1 MEPQEEPQYAPSD
14 VIAVLDRL
22 SEMIEAGRSVPFSAS
37 VMINQAEG
45 VELLDNA
52 RAALP
57 ADLVNADRIV
67 ADANKVLDAADEEA
81 EQTISDA
88 RAEAERVT
96 TEANQNA
103 EETIAQANA
112 KAQETI
118 DDADRQAESAIAHAS
133 AQAEETV
140 AQANEQAAQILQEAR
155 ARADQLVSQDNVYR
169 EAKQAAQQMTDTAR
183 AEAKDFMD
191 QSDQYVNQ
199 ALSQLEELLGAIAEQ
214 TRSGRAQ
221 FSRQERPQF

>member
-1 MEPQEEPQYAPSD
+1 MAPQEEPQYAPSD

-22 SEMIEAGRSVPFSAS
+22 SEMIEAGRNVPFSAS
-37 VMINQAEG
+37 VLINQAEG

-67 ADANKVLDAADEEA
+67 ADANKVLDTADEEA

-96 TEANQNA
+96 TEASQSA
-103 EETIAQANA
+103 EDTIAKANA
-112 KAQETI
+112 QAQETI
-118 DDADRQAESAIAHAS
+118 DDANRQAESAIAHAS

-140 AQANEQAAQILQEAR
+140 AQANEEAAQILQEAR
-155 ARADQLVSQDNVYR
+155 QRADQLVSQENVYR
-169 EAKQAAQQMTDTAR
+169 EAKQSAEQMLDTAR
-183 AEAKDFMD
+183 AEARDFMD

-199 ALSQLEELLGAIAEQ
+199 SLTQLEELLGAIAEQ
-214 TRSGRAQ
+214 THNGRAQ
-221 FSRQERPQF
+221 FSHQERPQF

>member
-22 SEMIEAGRSVPFSAS
+22 TEMIEAGRSVPFSAS

-96 TEANQNA
+96 TEANQTA
-103 EETIAQANA
+103 EQTIAQANTQ
-112 KAQETI
+112 AQETI
-118 DDADRQAESAIAHAS
+118 ADANRQAESAIAHAS

-155 ARADQLVSQDNVYR
+155 QRADHLVSQENVYR
-169 EAKQAAQQMTDTAR
+169 EAKQAAGQTLEEAR
-183 AEAKDFMD
+183 AQARDFMD

-199 ALSQLEELLGAIAEQ
+199 SLSQLEELLGAIAEQ
-214 TRSGRAQ
+214 THNGRAQ
-221 FSRQERPQF
+221 FSNQERPQF

>member
-22 SEMIEAGRSVPFSAS
+22 TEMIEAGRSVPFSAS

-88 RAEAERVT
+88 RAEA
-96 TEANQNA
+96 
-103 EETIAQANA
+103 
-112 KAQETI
+112 
-118 DDADRQAESAIAHAS
+118 
-133 AQAEETV
+133 
-140 AQANEQAAQILQEAR
+140 
-155 ARADQLVSQDNVYR
+155 
-169 EAKQAAQQMTDTAR
+169 
-183 AEAKDFMD
+183 KDFMD

>member
-118 DDADRQAESAIAHAS
+118 D
-133 AQAEETV
+133 
-140 AQANEQAAQILQEAR
+140 
-155 ARADQLVSQDNVYR
+155 QLVSQDNVYR